1 MLLFIRETVRELGE
15 QRATG
20 FLKKFYGWYL
30 GRGRFPKPFKQELVQ
45 LPTIAEVET
54 RLLAAA
60 PGAREALERLEEELP
75 EVDEILL
82 DRLRSRSTAAA
93 RPWDGVP
100 RGQLLIASASPRRP
114 QLPPHGRAR
123 GSEHGDE
130 GAMGLVLNRPSPT
143 DVVEA
148 VPALEDMVEPG
159 AALYLGGP
167 VQPESVVVL
176 GEFREPAEAAV
187 VVTGRIGFMPAD
199 SEPGA
204 IAAVTDRV
212 RVFAGYAGWGT
223 GQLEARSRRRSWILE
238 PARPTTSSATT
249 ATSGA
254 PCCAARAAVS
264 ACWR

>member
-1 MLLFIRETVRELGE
+1 MESL
-15 QRATG
+15 
-20 FLKKFYGWYL
+20 
-30 GRGRFPKPFKQELVQ
+30 
-45 LPTIAEVET
+45 
-54 RLLAAA
+54 
-60 PGAREALERLEEELP
+60 
-75 EVDEILL
+75 
-82 DRLRSRSTAAA
+82 
-93 RPWDGVP
+93 
-100 RGQLLIASASPRRP
+100 RGQLLIASTSLVDPNFHRTVVLVA
-114 QLPPHGRAR
+114 
-123 GSEHGDE
+123 EHGDE

-204 IAAVTDRV
+204 IAEVTDCV

-223 GQLEARSRRRSWILE
+223 SQLGRDRGRGRGSSER
-238 PARPTTSSATT
+238 PARPDDVFGDDGDLWGSVLRRKGGRFRVLALMPDDPSLN
-249 ATSGA
+249 
-254 PCCAARAAVS
+254 
-264 ACWR
+264 